1 MAHDLPPA
9 GRGRHRYLPEGL
21 PLTDIRQVY
30 LHRRNIYRPQSIVN
44 GIAVMG
50 IGCRVDDDTVI
61 DPRRLLN
68 GVDDSSLVIALE
80 AVRLPA
86 VGGGIVL
93 YPAAQGLLGSGAV
106 DIRLPAAQQIQIRP
120 VDDEKLHTRFLHM
133 AAMTS
138 AAACAVSSRMA

>member
-1 MAHDLPPA
+1 M
-9 GRGRHRYLPEGL
+9 
-21 PLTDIRQVY
+21 Y

-93 YPAAQGLLGSGAV
+93 YPAAQGLIGSGAV

-120 VDDEKLHTRFLHM
+120 VDDEKLDRK
-133 AAMTS
+133 S
-138 AAACAVSSRMA
+138 VV

>member
-1 MAHDLPPA
+1 MANDLSPA
-9 GRGRHRYLPEGL
+9 GRGRYRHLSERF

-30 LHRRNIYRPQSIVN
+30 LHRRDIYRPQSIVN

-50 IGCRVDDDTVI
+50 IGRRVDDDAII

-68 GVDDSSLVIALE
+68 GVDDSPLVIALE

-93 YPAAQGLLGSGAV
+93 HPAAQGLIGAGAV
-106 DIRLPAAQQIQIRP
+106 DIRLPAAQQIQVWPI
-120 VDDEKLHTRFLHM
+120 DDEKFHVCFLHM
-133 AAMTS
+133 AAMAS
-138 AAACAVSSRMA
+138 AAACAVFSRMA